1 MRKTIRL
8 TESDLTNIVK
18 RVINEQQSNTFLN
31 IFPNINVLK
40 SVKDTIMSISPNSNV
55 IYLSKK
61 NSTSGVLIPNTTF
74 PYKVSGSY
82 GWLSFDVKLRNF
94 KRNTDG
100 SLELEAQPTN
110 SIVNGIMK
118 KMVPAK
124 DLTSDGWLKNYIPV
138 TKVNP
143 ALDQLFKNNGS
154 KATIDVGNG
163 IEISLKN
170 K

>member
-1 MRKTIRL
+1 
-8 TESDLTNIVK
+8 
-18 RVINEQQSNTFLN
+18 
-31 IFPNINVLK
+31 
-40 SVKDTIMSISPNSNV
+40 
-55 IYLSKK
+55 
-61 NSTSGVLIPNTTF
+61 
-74 PYKVSGSY
+74 
-82 GWLSFDVKLRNF
+82 
-94 KRNTDG
+94 
-100 SLELEAQPTN
+100 
-110 SIVNGIMK
+110 MK